1 MKIQKSLTRNWPF
14 NVLQILTNILERPGL
29 ISALCNSTESSW
41 LLEKL
46 LEKDNSKVNQYLT
59 MGLLFVCLHILFT
72 YIFH

>member
-41 LLEKL
+41 LLERL
-46 LEKDNSKVNQYLT
+46 LEKDNSKLNQCLT
-59 MGLLFVCLHILFT
+59 MGLLFVCLHVLFT
-72 YIFH
+72 FIFH